1 MAAPQKTFRTKVSG
15 LLRPR
20 HTFTD
25 EDGKEIGVL
34 VVERNWLGMIVGGE
48 WKPTKGETL
57 AIKRDPGLLRAQF
70 ACWTEGREW
79 LGSTIRP
86 GVMRR
91 TIEMWTGGKPLRLV
105 PRLELGRG
113 WRIVGAKSGL
123 VAQFDHGIASRDA
136 TIRTFRKIDP
146 ELLVFAYFVGG
157 LALWESALPTSLE
170 SVDRGAPAA
179 AARG

>member
-1 MAAPQKTFRTKVSG
+1 MAAPKKTFRTRVSG
-15 LLRPR
+15 FLKPR
-20 HTFTD
+20 HVVTD
-25 EDGKEIGVL
+25 EEGKEVGVL
-34 VVERNWLGMIVGGE
+34 EVSRNRAGMIVGAT
-48 WKPTKGETL
+48 WKPAKGEVL
-57 AIKRDPGLLRAQF
+57 DIKRDPGLLRAQF

-86 GVMRR
+86 GFFRR

-123 VAQFDHGIASRDA
+123 VAKTDHGLLSRSA
-136 TIRTFRKIDP
+136 TITTYRKIDL
-146 ELLVFAYFVGG
+146 ELLIFAYFIGS

-170 SVDRGAPAA
+170 SVDRGSPA